1 MPSHS
6 VSRGPFTGP
15 VETQPATATP
25 RFEGP
30 FRTCRTVALGKA
42 GRPLPRSLFT
52 SPVEMPQHS
61 KTSVQSTK
69 CCASR
74 HEVLRTSREAS
85 EGVALHEERSAKY
98 RELKA
103 EGISHPPVRAG
114 RFHDAQVA
122 ADASCHHALGS
133 KCRVTRDEG
142 VPPRFEGESRTCR
155 CMALGKAGC
164 FHGAQAAAH
173 TNWARIEVLRNGTPR
188 TQFDELSTKC
198 LETRCPTV
206 PAGFTMRG
214 WEMSRGPSRVA
225 LRLDHGD
232 RRLFCNPPERR

>member
-1 MPSHS
+1 MHRRPFWSPSEPVRARTPPSPQFGLLRAKFIGSTAHFAPVGTWHS
-6 VSRGPFTGP
+6 GR
-15 VETQPATATP
+15 Q
-25 RFEGP
+25 
-30 FRTCRTVALGKA
+30 VA
-42 GRPLPRSLFT
+42 
-52 SPVEMPQHS
+52 SPVPIHQPS
-61 KTSVQSTK
+61 RDASDRRTK

-142 VPPRFEGESRTCR
+142 VPPRFEGEIRTCR
-155 CMALGKAGC
+155 YMALGKAGY
-164 FHGAQAAAH
+164 FSG
-173 TNWARIEVLRNGTPR
+173 VY
-188 TQFDELSTKC
+188 
-198 LETRCPTV
+198 V
-206 PAGFTMRG
+206 P
-214 WEMSRGPSRVA
+214 
-225 LRLDHGD
+225 D
-232 RRLFCNPPERR
+232 PE